1 MDTKRYALAGTMHSM
16 LKSTEE
22 AKAMT
27 GPEAKEAEMPGGAK
41 PRQEREPK
49 PRAVGAQAAAATADD
64 VAPLLG
70 VDDTLARPA
79 SRDDQRDGGLA
90 LPAAPLPH
98 GIVATAVAIADAVI
112 VVLAALLAS
121 WLTDAGGPLRDETIL
136 VTTSLGIGLLI
147 WLGAYTHRTMF
158 SASRQVHAIV
168 SGGAGA
174 AGVVA
179 FVEAVFGLSGQVDAR
194 WAFAWAGLS
203 FVGLVAARV
212 SLAGVLKSDRQG
224 RYALRTVIVGGG
236 PHGARLVQFLR
247 LRNDRSLRLLGFVD
261 DRVTRIGVEMGAI
274 PYFGPIDEVFSM
286 VRAGM
291 VDKVIV
297 ALPWSAEE
305 RMLQL
310 LRQLAEYPVHVRLAP
325 DLITY
330 HFPGRVLSDV
340 GGVPLLHLLDRPISG
355 WGYLIK
361 RAEDIAIAGAALL
374 LLGLPML
381 AIALAVRLDS
391 PGPILFRQP
400 RIGFNNRPFEVLKF
414 RTMYAHMSER
424 SIAQQAR
431 RDDPRITRVGAIL
444 RRLSLDELPQ
454 LFNVLRGDMSVV
466 GPRPHAPQT
475 RAAGRPF
482 EEVVA
487 RYAARHRVKP
497 GMTGLAQVRGWRGE
511 TDTEEKIIRRVESDL
526 EYIENWSVWL
536 DAAILVRTL
545 LMVLRMK
552 NAY

>member
-1 MDTKRYALAGTMHSM
+1 M
-16 LKSTEE
+16 LKTPDNAQHPATQAPAS
-22 AKAMT
+22 AAVQ
-27 GPEAKEAEMPGGAK
+27 PGSPANSDRKDRGNA
-41 PRQEREPK
+41 PH
-49 PRAVGAQAAAATADD
+49 AVGAQAIAADD
-64 VAPLLG
+64 AAGVAP
-70 VDDTLARPA
+70 A
-79 SRDDQRDGGLA
+79 S
-90 LPAAPLPH
+90 APRAPVPH
-98 GIVATAVAIADAVI
+98 GIVASLVAAADLAI
-112 VVLAALLAS
+112 VLGAAMLAAVV
-121 WLTDAGGPLRDETIL
+121 TGAGGALRDETIL
-136 VTTSLGIGLLI
+136 VTTILGVGLLV

-158 SASRQVHAIV
+158 SASRQVHAII
-168 SGGAGA
+168 SGGVGA
-174 AGVVA
+174 AGIVA
-179 FVEAVFGLSGQVDAR
+179 FVETVFGLSHLVDTS
-194 WAFAWAGLS
+194 WAVAWAG
-203 FVGLVAARV
+203 FTMAGLVTSRV
-212 SLAGVLKSDRQG
+212 SLSILLKSDREG

-286 VRAGM
+286 VRAGL
-291 VDKVIV
+291 VDKVII

-355 WGYLIK
+355 WGYLVK
-361 RAEDIAIAGAALL
+361 RAEDIAIAAAAILVF
-374 LLGLPML
+374 GLPML

-414 RTMYAHMSER
+414 RTMHAHMSER
-424 SIAQQAR
+424 NISRQATK
-431 RDDPRITRVGAIL
+431 DDPRITRVGAIL
-444 RRLSLDELPQ
+444 RKLSLDELPQ
-454 LFNVLRGDMSVV
+454 LLNVLRGDMSVV

-536 DAAILVRTL
+536 DAAILLRTMLLVVRT
-545 LMVLRMK
+545 K
-552 NAY
+552 NAH

>member
-1 MDTKRYALAGTMHSM
+1 M

-22 AKAMT
+22 ATAT
-27 GPEAKEAEMPGGAK
+27 AGSVPGQRGSAAEEQPAT
-41 PRQEREPK
+41 
-49 PRAVGAQAAAATADD
+49 PRAVGAQASGVLTGDAITDGTLDIPARSGETAGHRQQDD
-64 VAPLLG
+64 GAF
-70 VDDTLARPA
+70 
-79 SRDDQRDGGLA
+79 A
-90 LPAAPLPH
+90 LPPAPVPH
-98 GIVATAVAIADAVI
+98 GIVATAVAAADTVI
-112 VVLAALLAS
+112 VVVCALLAS
-121 WLTDAGGPLRDETIL
+121 ALTGAGGVLRDETIL

-174 AGVVA
+174 AGIVA
-179 FVEAVFGLSGQVDAR
+179 FVETVFGLSHQVDAR
-194 WAFAWAGLS
+194 WAIAWAGLS
-203 FVGLVAARV
+203 FVGLVSARV
-212 SLAGVLKSDRQG
+212 SLAAVLKSDRQG

-247 LRNDRSLRLLGFVD
+247 LRNDRSLKLLGFVD

-361 RAEDIAIAGAALL
+361 RAEDLAIAGTALL
-374 LLGLPML
+374 VLGIPML
-381 AIALAVRLDS
+381 LIALAVRLDS

-424 SIAQQAR
+424 RISEQAK
-431 RDDPRITRVGAIL
+431 RDDPRITRVGRVL

-526 EYIENWSVWL
+526 EYVENWSVWL

>member
-1 MDTKRYALAGTMHSM
+1 MDTKRYGDVATLRQM
-16 LKSTEE
+16 LKTPDNAQATGQRADGSVAEQPGSTPVSPLRGD
-22 AKAMT
+22 ANA
-27 GPEAKEAEMPGGAK
+27 
-41 PRQEREPK
+41 
-49 PRAVGAQAAAATADD
+49 PRAVGAQALAADESGW
-64 VAPLLG
+64 VPQP
-70 VDDTLARPA
+70 ARP
-79 SRDDQRDGGLA
+79 R
-90 LPAAPLPH
+90 APVPH
-98 GIVATAVAIADAVI
+98 GIVAGIVALSDLVI
-112 VVLAALLAS
+112 VLAAAMIAS
-121 WLTDAGGPLRDETIL
+121 AVTGAGGPLRDETIL
-136 VTTSLGIGLLI
+136 VTTILGLGLLV

-158 SASRQVHAIV
+158 SASRQVHAII
-168 SGGAGA
+168 SGGVGA
-174 AGVVA
+174 AGIVA
-179 FVEAVFGLSGQVDAR
+179 FVETVFGLAHLVDAR
-194 WAFAWAGLS
+194 WAFAWAGFS
-203 FVGLVAARV
+203 MAGLVASRFSV
-212 SLAGVLKSDRQG
+212 SVLMKSDREG
-224 RYALRTVIVGGG
+224 RFALRTVIVGGG

-286 VRAGM
+286 VRAGL
-291 VDKVIV
+291 VDKVII

-355 WGYLIK
+355 WGYLVK

-374 LLGLPML
+374 VFALPML

-414 RTMYAHMSER
+414 RTMHAHLSER
-424 SIAQQAR
+424 QITRQATKG
-431 RDDPRITRVGAIL
+431 DPRITRVGAIL
-444 RRLSLDELPQ
+444 RKLSLDELPQ
-454 LFNVLRGDMSVV
+454 LLNVLRGDMSVV

-536 DAAILVRTL
+536 DAAILLRTMLLVVRT
-545 LMVLRMK
+545 K

>member
-1 MDTKRYALAGTMHSM
+1 
-16 LKSTEE
+16 
-22 AKAMT
+22 
-27 GPEAKEAEMPGGAK
+27 
-41 PRQEREPK
+41 
-49 PRAVGAQAAAATADD
+49 VGAQALAAGQDAW
-64 VAPLLG
+64 VP
-70 VDDTLARPA
+70 RPA
-79 SRDDQRDGGLA
+79 SPR
-90 LPAAPLPH
+90 APVPH
-98 GIVATAVAIADAVI
+98 GIVAAAVAASDLAI
-112 VVLAALLAS
+112 VLGAALLAS
-121 WLTDAGGPLRDETIL
+121 ALTGAGGPLRDETIL
-136 VTTSLGIGLLI
+136 VTTILGLGLLV

-168 SGGAGA
+168 SGGVGA
-174 AGVVA
+174 AGLVA
-179 FVEAVFGLSGQVDAR
+179 FVETVFGLSHLVDSS
-194 WAFAWAGLS
+194 WAFTWAGLS
-203 FVGLVAARV
+203 IAGLVASRV
-212 SLAGVLKSDRQG
+212 SVSVLLKSDREG

-247 LRNDRSLRLLGFVD
+247 LRNDRSLKLLGFVD

-286 VRAGM
+286 VRAGL
-291 VDKVIV
+291 VDKVII

-355 WGYLIK
+355 WGYLVK
-361 RAEDIAIAGAALL
+361 RAEDIAIASAAILVF
-374 LLGLPML
+374 GLPML

-414 RTMYAHMSER
+414 RTMHAHLSER
-424 SIAQQAR
+424 RISRQATK
-431 RDDPRITRVGAIL
+431 DDPRITRVGAIL
-444 RRLSLDELPQ
+444 RKLSLDELPQ

-536 DAAILVRTL
+536 DAAILLRTALLVVRT
-545 LMVLRMK
+545 K

>member
-1 MDTKRYALAGTMHSM
+1 MDTKRYDAGASFRPM
-16 LKSTEE
+16 LKT
-22 AKAMT
+22 
-27 GPEAKEAEMPGGAK
+27 PENVQEPRMAPPDAGAEHPAHVPGNNRDGARHAAR
-41 PRQEREPK
+41 P
-49 PRAVGAQAAAATADD
+49 VGAQAIGADDAAWVGGSSVPRAPVPQGLVAALVAAAD
-64 VAPLLG
+64 V
-70 VDDTLARPA
+70 
-79 SRDDQRDGGLA
+79 
-90 LPAAPLPH
+90 
-98 GIVATAVAIADAVI
+98 VI
-112 VVLAALLAS
+112 VLGAAALAS
-121 WLTDAGGPLRDETIL
+121 MLTGAGGPLRDKTIL
-136 VTTSLGIGLLI
+136 VTTTLGMCLLV
-147 WLGAYTHRTMF
+147 WLGAYTLRTLF
-158 SASRQVHAIV
+158 SASRQVHAII
-168 SGGAGA
+168 SGGVGA

-179 FVEAVFGLSGQVDAR
+179 FVEAAFGLSHLVDAR
-194 WAFAWAGLS
+194 WALAWAGLS
-203 FVGLVAARV
+203 IAGLVASRV
-212 SLAGVLKSDRQG
+212 SVSVLLKSDREG

-261 DRVTRIGVEMGAI
+261 DRVTRISVEMGEI

-286 VRAGM
+286 VRAGL
-291 VDKVIV
+291 VDKVII

-330 HFPGRVLSDV
+330 HFPGRMLSDV
-340 GGVPLLHLLDRPISG
+340 GGMPLLHLLDQPISG
-355 WGYLIK
+355 WGYLVK
-361 RAEDIAIAGAALL
+361 RAEDIAIASAALL
-374 LLGLPML
+374 IFGLPML
-381 AIALAVRLDS
+381 AIAAAVRLDS

-414 RTMYAHMSER
+414 RTMHAHLSER
-424 SIAQQAR
+424 QITRQATKG
-431 RDDPRITRVGAIL
+431 DPRITRVGAIL
-444 RRLSLDELPQ
+444 RKLSLDELPQ

-536 DAAILVRTL
+536 DAAILLRTMLLFVRT
-545 LMVLRMK
+545 K

>member
-1 MDTKRYALAGTMHSM
+1 M
-16 LKSTEE
+16 LKTPDDAQAPLHTVPDGS
-22 AKAMT
+22 
-27 GPEAKEAEMPGGAK
+27 GARL
-41 PRQEREPK
+41 PREPMDDGRRV
-49 PRAVGAQAAAATADD
+49 PRAAGAQAIAHDAGTWPA
-64 VAPLLG
+64 G
-70 VDDTLARPA
+70 VDTPV
-79 SRDDQRDGGLA
+79 S
-90 LPAAPLPH
+90 AAPAPRAPVPH
-98 GIVATAVAIADAVI
+98 GIVAAMVAATDLAI
-112 VVLAALLAS
+112 VVAAAMLAS
-121 WLTDAGGPLRDETIL
+121 AVTGAGGPLRDETIL
-136 VTTSLGIGLLI
+136 VTTILGLGLLV
-147 WLGAYTHRTMF
+147 WLGGYTHRTMF
-158 SASRQVHAIV
+158 SASRQVHALV
-168 SGGAGA
+168 SGAVGA
-174 AGVVA
+174 AGIVA
-179 FVEAVFGLSGQVDAR
+179 FVETVFGLSHLVDAR
-194 WAFAWAGLS
+194 WALAWAGIS
-203 FVGLVAARV
+203 MAGLVASRISV
-212 SLAGVLKSDRQG
+212 SVLLKSDREG

-261 DRVTRIGVEMGAI
+261 DRVTRVGVEMGAI

-286 VRAGM
+286 VRSGL
-291 VDKVIV
+291 VDKVII

-355 WGYLIK
+355 WGYLVK
-361 RAEDIAIAGAALL
+361 RAEDIAIAVASLL
-374 LLGLPML
+374 VFGLPML

-414 RTMYAHMSER
+414 RTMHAHLSDRQMTR
-424 SIAQQAR
+424 QAT
-431 RDDPRITRVGAIL
+431 RDDPRVTRVGAIL
-444 RRLSLDELPQ
+444 RKLSLDELPQ
-454 LFNVLRGDMSVV
+454 LFNVLRGEMSVV

-536 DAAILVRTL
+536 DAAILLRTTLLVVRT
-545 LMVLRMK
+545 K

>member
-1 MDTKRYALAGTMHSM
+1 M
-16 LKSTEE
+16 LKSTN
-22 AKAMT
+22 
-27 GPEAKEAEMPGGAK
+27 GAPPLDADTALAGK
-41 PRQEREPK
+41 PVDASDTRASAAR
-49 PRAVGAQAAAATADD
+49 PRAAGAQATSADAD
-64 VAPLLG
+64 IPDAWPDEPTISASPPAP
-70 VDDTLARPA
+70 V
-79 SRDDQRDGGLA
+79 
-90 LPAAPLPH
+90 PH
-98 GIVATAVAIADAVI
+98 GIVATIVAVADVTIVI
-112 VVLAALLAS
+112 TAAYLAS
-121 WLTDAGGPLRDETIL
+121 LITGGGGVLRDETIL
-136 VTTSLGIGLLI
+136 VTTMLGLGLLV

-158 SASRQVHAIV
+158 SASRQVHAVV
-168 SGGAGA
+168 SGAVAA
-174 AGVVA
+174 AGIVA
-179 FVEAVFGLSGQVDAR
+179 FVETVFGLSHLVSAR
-194 WAFAWAGLS
+194 WAVTWAGFSLA
-203 FVGLVAARV
+203 GLVASRV
-212 SLAGVLKSDRQG
+212 TVSTLLKSDRQG

-274 PYFGPIDEVFSM
+274 PYFGPIDEVFAM
-286 VRAGM
+286 VRAGL
-291 VDKVIV
+291 VDKVII

-355 WGYLIK
+355 WGYLVK
-361 RAEDIAIAGAALL
+361 RAEDIAIASAALL

-381 AIALAVRLDS
+381 AIAAAVRLNS

-424 SIAQQAR
+424 KITQQAQ
-431 RDDPRITRVGAIL
+431 RDDPRITRIGAIL

-454 LFNVLRGDMSVV
+454 LVNVLRGDMSVV

-536 DAAILVRTL
+536 DIAILVRTL
-545 LMVLRMK
+545 LMVLKMK